1 MLACLRGHPPLPDLL
16 QCLEHSSLLLHRVA
30 TGGEER
36 QLPQH
41 LGVVALPDRL
51 HLSRHWIVPILS
63 SWMLRIDE
71 QSKLHMR
78 PQVRA
83 IEQEQLVAVRDTVAR
98 DALSEHLDLKETRSG
113 AGSESH
119 L

>member
-16 QCLEHSSLLLHRVA
+16 QCLEHSSLLLHRIA
-30 TGGEER
+30 PGGEQR

-41 LGVVALPDRL
+41 LGVVALPDGP
-51 HLSRHWIVPILS
+51 HLSRHGMLPIVS
-63 SWMLRIDE
+63 SWMLRVDE

-83 IEQEQLVAVRDTVAR
+83 IEQEQLVAVRDAVAN
-98 DALSEHLDLKETRSG
+98 TG
-113 AGSESH
+113 GGQ
-119 L
+119 